1 MVQLGLILSK
11 QISGGVTGADCV
23 GETESTESVKST
35 VTELQVETDLS
46 DCPAVPLA
54 PLTMAEAPAVL
65 YLPLGGGAQSDC
77 QPAAGAKLSQL
88 VPLM

>member
-1 MVQLGLILSK
+1 MPGRL
-11 QISGGVTGADCV
+11 DR
-23 GETESTESVKST
+23 TESTELVRLFR
-35 VTELQVETDLS
+35 VQLQVETQS
-46 DCPAVPLA
+46 RQQVCVCPAVPLP

>member
-1 MVQLGLILSK
+1 MKVNWLAGRLEQT
-11 QISGGVTGADCV
+11 V
-23 GETESTESVKST
+23 ST
-35 VTELQVETDLS
+35 VTGRAKTPDSWWLCVLS
-46 DCPAVPLA
+46 LSSLSPAPPVVLTA
-54 PLTMAEAPAVL
+54 STMAEAPAVL